1 MRGALL
7 IALVVALVGCGP
19 STAQVRVARSASY
32 QAPPA
37 ALIDATV
44 AALRA
49 HRYVIAGIDPVAGTV
64 QTEPIWFSAQGT
76 RRSSGRVRAIDRDIR
91 FAITARVEPRDGGT
105 FAVALAA
112 VAARAQSGMHELVPI
127 DPQDADVPGWFG
139 TRLDDVYV
147 DIHQRLR
154 ARVAA
159 P

>member
-1 MRGALL
+1 M
-7 IALVVALVGCGP
+7 
-19 STAQVRVARSASY
+19 
-32 QAPPA
+32 
-37 ALIDATV
+37 
-44 AALRA
+44 
-49 HRYVIAGIDPVAGTV
+49 
-64 QTEPIWFSAQGT
+64 
-76 RRSSGRVRAIDRDIR
+76 
-91 FAITARVEPRDGGT
+91 
-105 FAVALAA
+105 ALAA